1 MATIDIRTI
10 KVLLDTNIPGK
21 EIVPLTKAVLYQP
34 KLNTSGWN
42 DMPFFTMDAEY
53 PESYLSTFTYDQQM
67 EFFFNKQKMME
78 ILRMKSKIIQKTDDI
93 QLKSQSQIKSEANQQ
108 NQSKRIEEKNT
119 IEKETEIKKLDEKQ
133 QQEIEKIK
141 QATRTLECDIISKIE
156 GIKSVAYTTKGYY
169 NGNDPITIKI
179 SDKDKRLIKTFDEY
193 DKAVRDR
200 HAVIT
205 TPWKTVLDDFLE
217 KKINGLFELTE
228 AGKKIEA
235 DNKKPIC
242 QADIDKETVLLFN
255 NLPKSQSD
263 IENKFWKSYKKDFMD
278 MIQAIENN
286 SIYNT
291 GLPKD
296 KMNEMKEMLTTI
308 VFSFNYELFDEKG
321 TVIEKTEY
329 NESNLYPI
337 QNQMCIL
344 LEKINQFLSTY
355 KETFDKIKESIE
367 TPITILNDNKEPYIQ
382 QTQNEGTR
390 IAEVKEKYDKERLE
404 VEKKPGLELEKNP
417 VENPSQVKMTT
428 SEYEVN
434 RNKIGEKNIMIMI
447 RLIFPTKYPLVGNI
461 FSSFHSVVTGKNE
474 FHLKWTDFLP
484 NFFKKQI
491 FEGIKDYSYLKLD
504 GTVYTV
510 TQAIW
515 LNDIYNHKEYKS
527 LIDKFEELKR
537 WKDKE
542 IIRGNNELAKRYL
555 AFQQTYRL
563 GTYELNKEDSKNIAK
578 TRDINIDKST
588 ANYLVIEKLSKY
600 QTAVDSLTNVI
611 TNLVE
616 SINADNLDKHKLL
629 DNANKFVELM
639 TLLNEN
645 QDFNSWFQSKL
656 ENREKY
662 IRILRKMKEDLDNIK
677 SQRYILDT
685 YLQRPGIN
693 MDYEKDVQHKSII
706 EQKYSTYTRFV
717 DNIRKF
723 RAPVLESSNLAL
735 QNTIEDFLNNTEKV
749 KNVFVFLMNPL
760 NVKKNP
766 FAELVLKTTGKEA
779 EELREESIHYQ
790 NRLNTGITIR
800 PSAQEGQP
808 YYEVYIQVNVIGGEV
823 NDDNKSA
830 VDCMY
835 QGESLGDKL
844 ARLLNEALYL
854 PWNMNNSRIFFDITQ
869 GEAKSQIENQ
879 EKAKETTERATPE
892 KKGGRTRKFRERLMK
907 TRRQYRLS

>member
-53 PESYLSTFTYDQQM
+53 PESYLSSFTYDQQM
-67 EFFFNKQKMME
+67 EFFFNKQKMTE
-78 ILRMKSKIIQKTDDI
+78 LIRMKSKIIQKTDDI
-93 QLKSQSQIKSEANQQ
+93 QLKTQTQIRNETTQENKS
-108 NQSKRIEEKNT
+108 KKIEEKQS
-119 IEKETEIKKLDEKQ
+119 IEKDTEIKKIDEKQ

-141 QATRTLECDIISKIE
+141 QATRTLECSIISKIE
-156 GIKSVAYTTKGYY
+156 GIKSVAYTTQGYY

-179 SDKDKRLIKTFDEY
+179 SDQDVRTIQTFDEY
-193 DKAVRDR
+193 EKAVRDR

-205 TPWKTVLDDFLE
+205 TPWKTSLSDFLE
-217 KKINGLFELTE
+217 KKHLFELTE
-228 AGKKIEA
+228 KGKKIEA
-235 DNKKPIC
+235 ENKKPVC
-242 QADIDKETVLLFN
+242 EADLHKDTVLFK
-255 NLPKSQSD
+255 NLPKSQTA
-263 IENKFWKSYKKDFMD
+263 IETQFWKSYKKEFLN
-278 MIQAIENN
+278 MIQEIENN
-286 SIYNT
+286 PVYSHQ
-291 GLPKD
+291 LPKD
-296 KMNEMKEMLTTI
+296 KMNEWKQALDQI
-308 VFSFNYELFDEKG
+308 SFSYNYELFDEKG
-321 TVIEKTEY
+321 TVIEQTTYTET
-329 NESNLYPI
+329 NLYPI

-344 LEKINQFLSTY
+344 LDKIKQFISTY
-355 KETFDKIKESIE
+355 KETFDKIKEAIE
-367 TPITILNDNKEPYIQ
+367 TPIKVLNDNKEPYIHQ
-382 QTQNEGTR
+382 KQNEETH
-390 IAEVKEKYDKERLE
+390 IDEIKEKYNKEKLA
-404 VEKKPGLELEKNP
+404 LEKNP
-417 VENPSQVKMTT
+417 TIATKNPTQVIMST
-428 SEYEVN
+428 SEYELN

-447 RLIFPTKYPLVGNI
+447 RLMFPTKYPLVGNI

-484 NFFKKQI
+484 KFFKKQL

-504 GTVYTV
+504 GSVYTV

-542 IIRGNNELAKRYL
+542 IMRSNNELLKGYT
-555 AFQQTYRL
+555 AFQQTFRSGL
-563 GTYELNKEDSKNIAK
+563 YEINSNDSKNVDNTYNVNFDK
-578 TRDINIDKST
+578 TNPILS
-588 ANYLVIEKLSKY
+588 EKVAKY
-600 QTAVDSLTNVI
+600 QTAVKSLSKVT
-611 TNLVE
+611 TYLVE
-616 SINADNLDKHKLL
+616 AINADNLDKNKLL
-629 DNANKFVELM
+629 DNASKFVELM
-639 TLLNEN
+639 TLLHDNT
-645 QDFNSWFQSKL
+645 DYNSWFQSKL

-662 IRILRKMKEDLDNIK
+662 ERIRSKMKQDLDSIK
-677 SQRYILDT
+677 AQRYILET

-693 MDYEKDVQHKSII
+693 MDYEKDVKHKSMI
-706 EQKYSTYTRFV
+706 EEKYSTYTRFV

-749 KNVFVFLMNPL
+749 KNVFIFLMNPV

-766 FAELVLKTTGKEA
+766 FSDLLKMARTDIDV
-779 EELREESIHYQ
+779 LREEAAHYQ
-790 NRLNTGITIR
+790 DRLNTGITIR

-823 NDDNKSA
+823 NDENKSA

-854 PWNMNNSRIFFDITQ
+854 PWTMNNSRIFFDITQ
-869 GEAKSQIENQ
+869 GEAKSHIEKQ
-879 EKAKETTERATPE
+879 EKEKKEKEEKAKSPSE
-892 KKGGRTRKFRERLMK
+892 KKGGRTRKFRERLIQ
-907 TRRQYRLS
+907 TRRLYRLS